1 MPENENSGNYIP
13 RFERDLMKAGGDL
26 SALAE
31 QKKAE
36 EEQANGYAHT
46 EQASAEQTENE
57 TVSEEQAPE
66 AETITEGELPDI
78 EFVYGDD
85 DYDSS
90 KPLEEVA
97 ANVVLD
103 DMTSGVKLEEMRTD
117 RSSLAASLK
126 HQMIAD
132 DLAME
137 IAAAKLEEMST
148 EYGNDNIR
156 QDDILSKDY
165 LDKNERDV
173 LKTRM
178 MEELSAKPQ
187 GFNQKKSMEMAKKLM
202 AEQKAKEA
210 KKGFVMLIL
219 VAIVGLVSAGLAYYL
234 KLNEDGTKPY
244 MDYIPVAGVVFSLF
258 MLVRSRF
265 SRALSV
271 LYFAVQTAALMYG
284 LIAYTL
290 SPNSFSNDGYILK
303 LALFVLAIG
312 CSAFVGVKIVTGKK
326 ISVYYNHRK

>member
-1 MPENENSGNYIP
+1 MPDNENSGNYIP

-36 EEQANGYAHT
+36 EQADGNAPET
-46 EQASAEQTENE
+46 AE
-57 TVSEEQAPE
+57 TVPAAEEKTFTDE
-66 AETITEGELPDI
+66 ELPDI

-90 KPLEEVA
+90 KPLEEIST
-97 ANVVLD
+97 ANITLD
-103 DMTSGVKLEEMRTD
+103 EMDVGVKLEEMRTSKSALA
-117 RSSLAASLK
+117 SSLK
-126 HQMIAD
+126 NQMIAD

-156 QDDILSKDY
+156 KEDILSKDY
-165 LDKNERDV
+165 LDKNERDA
-173 LKTRM
+173 LKTRTA
-178 MEELSAKPQ
+178 EALSAKPQ
-187 GFNQKKSMEMAKKLM
+187 GFSQKKSMEMAKKLM
-202 AEQKAKEA
+202 AEQKEKEA
-210 KKGFVMLIL
+210 KKGFFMLLL
-219 VAIVGLVSAGLAYYL
+219 VAAVGLLSAGLAYYL

-271 LYFAVQTAALMYG
+271 LYFAVQTAALVYG
-284 LIAYTL
+284 LISFTL
-290 SPNSFSNDGYILK
+290 APDSFSNDGYIIK
-303 LALFVLAIG
+303 LVLFALAIG
-312 CSAFVGVKIVTGKK
+312 LSAFVSVKIVTGKK
-326 ISVYYNHRK
+326 IGVYYSHRK

>member
-1 MPENENSGNYIP
+1 MAENENNYIP

-36 EEQANGYAHT
+36 ES
-46 EQASAEQTENE
+46 ASKA
-57 TVSEEQAPE
+57 VSEEPPQEAAAPE
-66 AETITEGELPDI
+66 ENELPDI
-78 EFVYGDD
+78 EFVYGED

-90 KPLEEVA
+90 RPLAEIA

-103 DMTSGVKLEEMRTD
+103 DMTSEVKLEEMRTE
-117 RSSLAASLK
+117 RSSLASSLK
-126 HQMIAD
+126 NQMIAD

-148 EYGNDNIR
+148 EYGNDNVR
-156 QDDILSKDY
+156 QEDILSKDY
-165 LDKNERDV
+165 LDKNDREA
-173 LKTRM
+173 LKTRTK
-178 MEELSAKPQ
+178 EALSAKPQ
-187 GFNQKKSMEMAKKLM
+187 GFSQKKSMEMAKKLM
-202 AEQKAKEA
+202 HEQKAKEA
-210 KKGFVMLIL
+210 KKGFFMLLL
-219 VAIVGLVSAGLAYYL
+219 VALVGFISVGLAYYL
-234 KLNEDGTKPY
+234 DLNEDGTKPY
-244 MDYIPVAGVVFSLF
+244 MDYIHVAGAVFSLF

-265 SRALSV
+265 GRVLSV

-284 LIAYTL
+284 LICFTL
-290 SPNSFSNDGYILK
+290 APDSFSGDGYILK

-326 ISVYYNHRK
+326 IGVYYSFRK

>member
-36 EEQANGYAHT
+36 EEQAESNVPET
-46 EQASAEQTENE
+46 EE
-57 TVSEEQAPE
+57 TAPE
-66 AETITEGELPDI
+66 AVPEEEPDI
-78 EFVYGDD
+78 DFIYDD

-90 KPLEEVA
+90 KPLEEIA

-103 DMTSGVKLEEMRTD
+103 DMSSGVKLEEMRTD

-137 IAAAKLEEMST
+137 IQGAKLEEMST
-148 EYGNDNIR
+148 EYGNDNMR

-178 MEELSAKPQ
+178 KEELSAKPK
-187 GFNQKKSMEMAKKLM
+187 GFSQKKSMEMAKKLM

-219 VAIVGLVSAGLAYYL
+219 VAVVGLISAGLAYYL
-234 KLNEDGTKPY
+234 RLNEDGTKPY
-244 MDYIPVAGVVFSLF
+244 MDYIP
-258 MLVRSRF
+258 
-265 SRALSV
+265 
-271 LYFAVQTAALMYG
+271 
-284 LIAYTL
+284 
-290 SPNSFSNDGYILK
+290 
-303 LALFVLAIG
+303 
-312 CSAFVGVKIVTGKK
+312 
-326 ISVYYNHRK
+326 

>member
-36 EEQANGYAHT
+36 EEAGGAVT
-46 EQASAEQTENE
+46 TAEDETASAEE
-57 TVSEEQAPE
+57 SFPAEEDS
-66 AETITEGELPDI
+66 DI

-90 KPLEEVA
+90 RPLEEIA
-97 ANVVLD
+97 ADNIVLD
-103 DMTSGVKLEEMRTD
+103 DMASSIKLEEMRTD

-137 IAAAKLEEMST
+137 IEAAKLEEMST
-148 EYGNDNIR
+148 EYGSNVKKE
-156 QDDILSKDY
+156 DILSKEY
-165 LDKNERDV
+165 LDKNEKDA

-178 MEELSAKPQ
+178 KEQLSAKPR
-187 GFNQKKSMEMAKKLM
+187 GFNQRKSMEMAKKLM

-210 KKGFVMLIL
+210 KKGFFMLIL
-219 VAIVGLVSAGLAYYL
+219 VALVGLASAGLAYYL

-244 MDYIPVAGVVFSLF
+244 MDYVPIAGVLFSLL
-258 MLVRSRF
+258 MLARSRF
-265 SRALSV
+265 SRVLSV

-284 LIAYTL
+284 LISFTL
-290 SPNSFSNDGYILK
+290 APDSFSNDGYIMK
-303 LALFVLAIG
+303 LVLFVLAIG
-312 CSAFVGVKIVTGKK
+312 GSAFVAVKIVTGKK
-326 ISVYYNHRK
+326 IGVYYSHRK

>member
-31 QKKAE
+31 QKKTEKQVEKNAPAE
-36 EEQANGYAHT
+36 EAY
-46 EQASAEQTENE
+46 E
-57 TVSEEQAPE
+57 TVSEE
-66 AETITEGELPDI
+66 ELPDI
-78 EFVYGDD
+78 EYVYGDD

-90 KPLEEVA
+90 RPLEEISA
-97 ANVVLD
+97 ENIVLD
-103 DMTSGVKLEEMRTD
+103 DMTSGIKLEEMQTE
-117 RSSLAASLK
+117 RSSLASSLK

-148 EYGNDNIR
+148 EYGNDNMR

-178 MEELSAKPQ
+178 KEELSAKPK
-187 GFNQKKSMEMAKKLM
+187 GFSQKKSMEMAKKLM

-210 KKGFVMLIL
+210 KKGFFMLIL
-219 VAIVGLVSAGLAYYL
+219 VAVVGLISVGLTFYL
-234 KLNEDGTKPY
+234 DLNEDGTKPY
-244 MDYIPVAGVVFSLF
+244 MDYIPVAGVLFSLF

-290 SPNSFSNDGYILK
+290 SPDSFSNDGYILK

-312 CSAFVGVKIVTGKK
+312 CSAFVGIKIVTGKK
-326 ISVYYNHRK
+326 IGIYYSHRK

>member
-36 EEQANGYAHT
+36 EEQADGH
-46 EQASAEQTENE
+46 ASAAE
-57 TVSEEQAPE
+57 TTAEAPAETFSEE
-66 AETITEGELPDI
+66 ELPDI
-78 EFVYGDD
+78 EYVYGDD

-90 KPLEEVA
+90 RPLEEISA
-97 ANVVLD
+97 ENIVLD
-103 DMTSGVKLEEMRTD
+103 DMTSSVKLEEMRTD
-117 RSSLAASLK
+117 RSSLASSLK

-137 IAAAKLEEMST
+137 IAEAKLEEMSN
-148 EYGNDNIR
+148 EYGNDNMR
-156 QDDILSKDY
+156 QDDILSKEY

-173 LKTRM
+173 LKTRVK
-178 MEELSAKPQ
+178 EELSAKPQ
-187 GFNQKKSMEMAKKLM
+187 GFNQKKSIEMAKKLM

-210 KKGFVMLIL
+210 KKGFFMLLL
-219 VAIVGLVSAGLAYYL
+219 VALAGFVSAGLAYYL
-234 KLNEDGTKPY
+234 DLNEDGTKPY
-244 MDYIPVAGVVFSLF
+244 MDYIPLAGVLFSLF
-258 MLVRSRF
+258 MLIRSRF
-265 SRALSV
+265 SRVLSV

-290 SPNSFSNDGYILK
+290 SPDRFSNDGYILK
-303 LALFVLAIG
+303 LVLFVLAIG

-326 ISVYYNHRK
+326 IGIYYSHRK

>member
-36 EEQANGYAHT
+36 EEQAEG
-46 EQASAEQTENE
+46 S
-57 TVSEEQAPE
+57 VPEEQAVPE
-66 AETITEGELPDI
+66 TEEAAPEEEPDI
-78 EFVYGDD
+78 DFIYDD

-90 KPLEEVA
+90 KPLAEIA

-137 IAAAKLEEMST
+137 IQGAKLEEMST

-173 LKTRM
+173 LKNRM

-219 VAIVGLVSAGLAYYL
+219 VAVVGLISAGLAYYL
-234 KLNEDGTKPY
+234 DMNADGTKPY
-244 MDYIPVAGVVFSLF
+244 MDYIPLAGVVFSLF
-258 MLVRSRF
+258 MLIRSRF

-290 SPNSFSNDGYILK
+290 SPDSFSNDGYVFK

-326 ISVYYNHRK
+326 ISIYYNHRK

>member
-36 EEQANGYAHT
+36 EEQADGYAPT
-46 EQASAEQTENE
+46 EEASETEK
-57 TVSEEQAPE
+57 TAPE
-66 AETITEGELPDI
+66 EELPDI
-78 EFVYGDD
+78 EYVYGDD

-90 KPLEEVA
+90 RPLEEISA
-97 ANVVLD
+97 ENIVLD
-103 DMTSGVKLEEMRTD
+103 DMTSGIKLEEMRTD
-117 RSSLAASLK
+117 RSSLASSLK

-148 EYGNDNIR
+148 EYGNDNMR

-178 MEELSAKPQ
+178 KEELSAKPK
-187 GFNQKKSMEMAKKLM
+187 GFSQKKSMEMAKKLM

-210 KKGFVMLIL
+210 KKGFFMLIL
-219 VAIVGLVSAGLAYYL
+219 VAVVGLISAGLAFYL
-234 KLNEDGTKPY
+234 DLNEDGTKPY
-244 MDYIPVAGVVFSLF
+244 MDYIPVAGILFSLF

-290 SPNSFSNDGYILK
+290 SPDSFSNDGYILK

-312 CSAFVGVKIVTGKK
+312 CSAFVGIKIVTGKK
-326 ISVYYNHRK
+326 IGVYYSHRK

>member
-1 MPENENSGNYIP
+1 MSENENSGNYIP

-36 EEQANGYAHT
+36 EEQAGGYASS
-46 EQASAEQTENE
+46 EQAGGYS
-57 TVSEEQAPE
+57 SEEQTAESEETFPAEE
-66 AETITEGELPDI
+66 AASEEEEPDI
-78 EFVYGDD
+78 DFVYDD

-90 KPLEEVA
+90 KPLEEIA
-97 ANVVLD
+97 AENIVLD
-103 DMTSGVKLEEMRTD
+103 DMASGVKLEEMRTD

-137 IAAAKLEEMST
+137 IQAAKLEEMST
-148 EYGNDNIR
+148 EYGNDNMR

-165 LDKNERDV
+165 LDRNERDV

-178 MEELSAKPQ
+178 REELSARPK
-187 GFNQKKSMEMAKKLM
+187 GFSQKKSMEMAKKLM

-210 KKGFVMLIL
+210 KKGFFMLVL
-219 VAIVGLVSAGLAYYL
+219 VAVVGLVSAVLAYYL

-244 MDYIPVAGVVFSLF
+244 MDYIPAAGVLFSLF
-258 MLVRSRF
+258 MLIRSRF
-265 SRALSV
+265 SRVLST

-290 SPNSFSNDGYILK
+290 SPDSFSNDGYVLK
-303 LALFVLAIG
+303 LALFALAIG

-326 ISVYYNHRK
+326 IGTYYSHR

>member
-26 SALAE
+26 SALTE

-36 EEQANGYAHT
+36 EQVEKTAP
-46 EQASAEQTENE
+46 AEEAFE
-57 TVSEEQAPE
+57 GQAPE
-66 AETITEGELPDI
+66 TVPEEELPDI
-78 EFVYGDD
+78 EYVYGDD

-90 KPLEEVA
+90 RPLEEISA
-97 ANVVLD
+97 ENIVLD
-103 DMTSGVKLEEMRTD
+103 DMTSGIKLEEMRTD
-117 RSSLAASLK
+117 RSSLASSLK

-148 EYGNDNIR
+148 EYGNDNMR

-178 MEELSAKPQ
+178 KEELSAKPK
-187 GFNQKKSMEMAKKLM
+187 GFSQKKSMEMAKKLM

-210 KKGFVMLIL
+210 KKGFFMLIL
-219 VAIVGLVSAGLAYYL
+219 VAVVGLISAGLAFYL
-234 KLNEDGTKPY
+234 DLNEDGTKPY
-244 MDYIPVAGVVFSLF
+244 MDYIPVAGILFSLL

-290 SPNSFSNDGYILK
+290 SPDSFSNDGYILK

-312 CSAFVGVKIVTGKK
+312 CSAFVGIKVVTGKK
-326 ISVYYNHRK
+326 IGVYYSHRK

>member
-36 EEQANGYAHT
+36 EEQANGYAHK

-173 LKTRM
+173 LKNRM

-219 VAIVGLVSAGLAYYL
+219 VAIVGLISAGLAYYL
-234 KLNEDGTKPY
+234 DMNADGTKPY
-244 MDYIPVAGVVFSLF
+244 MDYIPVAGVAFSLF

-290 SPNSFSNDGYILK
+290 SPDSFSNDGYVLK

-326 ISVYYNHRK
+326 ISIYYNHRK

>member
-36 EEQANGYAHT
+36 EQVEKTAP
-46 EQASAEQTENE
+46 AEEAFE
-57 TVSEEQAPE
+57 GQAPE
-66 AETITEGELPDI
+66 TVPEEELPDI
-78 EFVYGDD
+78 EYVYGDD

-90 KPLEEVA
+90 RPLEEISA
-97 ANVVLD
+97 ENIVLD
-103 DMTSGVKLEEMRTD
+103 DMTSGIKLEEMRTD
-117 RSSLAASLK
+117 RSSLASSLK

-148 EYGNDNIR
+148 EYGNDNMR

-178 MEELSAKPQ
+178 KEELSAKPK
-187 GFNQKKSMEMAKKLM
+187 GFSQKKSMEMAKKLM

-210 KKGFVMLIL
+210 KKGFFMLIL
-219 VAIVGLVSAGLAYYL
+219 VAVVGLISAGLAFYL
-234 KLNEDGTKPY
+234 DLNEDGTKPY
-244 MDYIPVAGVVFSLF
+244 MDYIPVAGVLFSLL

-290 SPNSFSNDGYILK
+290 SPDSFSNDGYILK

-312 CSAFVGVKIVTGKK
+312 CSAFVGIKIVTGKK
-326 ISVYYNHRK
+326 IGVYYSHRK

>member
-26 SALAE
+26 SALAQ

-36 EEQANGYAHT
+36 EQAANDVPA
-46 EQASAEQTENE
+46 AEATSEAAVPAE
-57 TVSEEQAPE
+57 TVPETFSEE
-66 AETITEGELPDI
+66 ELPDI
-78 EFVYGDD
+78 EYVYGDD

-103 DMTSGVKLEEMRTD
+103 DMTSGVKLEEMRTE
-117 RSSLAASLK
+117 RSSLASSLK

-148 EYGNDNIR
+148 EYGNDNMR

-178 MEELSAKPQ
+178 KEELSAKPQ
-187 GFNQKKSMEMAKKLM
+187 GFNQRKSMEMAKKLM

-210 KKGFVMLIL
+210 KKGFFMLIL
-219 VAIVGLVSAGLAYYL
+219 VALVGLVSAGLAYYL
-234 KLNEDGTKPY
+234 DMNEDGTKPY
-244 MDYIPVAGVVFSLF
+244 MDYIPVAGVLFSLL

-265 SRALSV
+265 GRVLSV

-284 LIAYTL
+284 LIAFTL
-290 SPNSFSNDGYILK
+290 SPNSFSNDRYILK

-326 ISVYYNHRK
+326 IGIYYSHRK

>member
-36 EEQANGYAHT
+36 EEQAEG
-46 EQASAEQTENE
+46 S
-57 TVSEEQAPE
+57 VPEEQAVPE
-66 AETITEGELPDI
+66 TEEAAPEEEPDI
-78 EFVYGDD
+78 DFIYDD

-90 KPLEEVA
+90 KPLAEIA

-137 IAAAKLEEMST
+137 IQGAKLEEMST

-173 LKTRM
+173 LKNRM

-202 AEQKAKEA
+202 AEQKSKEA

-219 VAIVGLVSAGLAYYL
+219 VALVGLASAGLAYYL
-234 KLNEDGTKPY
+234 DLNEDGTKPY

-284 LIAYTL
+284 LIAFTL
-290 SPNSFSNDGYILK
+290 SPDSFSNDGYVLK

-326 ISVYYNHRK
+326 ISIYYNHRK